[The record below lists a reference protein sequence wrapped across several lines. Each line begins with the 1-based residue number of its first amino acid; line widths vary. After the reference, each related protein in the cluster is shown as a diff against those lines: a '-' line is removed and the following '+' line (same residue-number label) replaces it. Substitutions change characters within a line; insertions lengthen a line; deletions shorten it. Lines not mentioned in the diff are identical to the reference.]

1 MVGRTFANGRYEV
14 LEQVGEGGAALVYR
28 GHDHHLGR
36 DVAIKVLRP
45 ELAGDPEFAERFRRE
60 ATAAA
65 GLCHPNIAQVY
76 DIGWDASASY
86 MVMEM
91 VPGGTL
97 RDRLQRAGA
106 LSPEEALR
114 VASEVAGALQHA
126 HESGIVHRDIKPHN
140 ILFTRDGSVKV
151 LDFGI
156 ARALAQASISQTGT
170 IVGSVHYLSPEQAR
184 GEPAMPQSDIYS
196 LGVVL
201 FEMLTG
207 RVPFDADTP
216 VAVAVRHMQEI
227 APDVRS
233 LNPQVPSAVAAIVQR
248 ALAKDLGDRFRNAL
262 AMQQE
267 VERVRGALLAG
278 GPVPAGAATLADQ
291 ATRRIQRPSIPP
303 PAHPSLRSARTPIEQ
318 PLEPEGLSGLTWAL
332 VVLTILV
339 VAAGIGVLVWV
350 NAPRTATPTG
360 QAGQTAAVQ
369 KAGVQMPDLSG
380 LEATSAKNL
389 LRRRAIDDNVV
400 ALQNEKSE
408 ASAGKV
414 IRQSPAAGV
423 MWYPGDRI
431 VLTVSTGPGDED
443 KVVPVPDC
451 VGLEQAEAIKLL
463 TLAKLDFALEPSDKV
478 EDAPANTVV
487 DQVPEAKSQVAAG
500 TKIRLYVAKPK
511 KKPDTSDDPDA
522 GTGDT
527 KTPDGGTTPTNGGK
541 TPTGPGTG
549 GANGNSGTGGTSN
562 PGGNGGAGTGGSTD
576 GAGTGTNGGNGGGTK
591 SPPVQPV
598 RRPGDL

>member
-14 LEQVGEGGAALVYR
+14 LEQVGEGGAALVHR

-76 DIGWDASASY
+76 DIGWDANASY
-86 MVMEM
+86 MVMEL

-97 RDRLQRAGA
+97 RDRLQRSGA
-106 LSPEEALR
+106 LAPEEALR

-140 ILFTRDGSVKV
+140 ILFTRDGNVKV

-233 LNPQVPSAVAAIVQR
+233 LNPQVPAAVAAIVQR

-267 VERVRGALLAG
+267 LERVRGGLLAG
-278 GPVPAGAATLADQ
+278 GPVAAGSATLADQ
-291 ATRRIQRPSIPP
+291 ATRRIQRPPVPP
-303 PAHPSLRSARTPIEQ
+303 PVHPSLRSARTPIEQ

-332 VVLTILV
+332 VALTILV
-339 VAAGIGVLVWV
+339 VAAGIGVLVWA
-350 NAPRTATPTG
+350 NSPRKAPVTG
-360 QAGQTAAVQ
+360 QAGQATADQ
-369 KAGVQMPDLSG
+369 KAGVQMPDLTGS
-380 LEATSAKNL
+380 TSVDAKNR
-389 LRRRAIDDNVV
+389 LRRQGIDDAYVV
-400 ALQNEKSE
+400 TEQQKSE
-408 ASAGKV
+408 GTPASVVMGQ
-414 IRQSPAAGV
+414 RPAPGA

-431 VLTVSTGPGDED
+431 VLTVSSGPSDEDKLAIVPECLGLVSTEATKLLIKTKLIPKVEMKEPPGDE
-443 KVVPVPDC
+443 
-451 VGLEQAEAIKLL
+451 EE
-463 TLAKLDFALEPSDKV
+463 
-478 EDAPANTVV
+478 NTVF
-487 DQVPEAKSQVAAG
+487 DQSPPPGSSVKTQTEVR
-500 TKIRLYVAKPK
+500 IYVAKRKP
-511 KKPDTSDDPDA
+511 KPD
-522 GTGDT
+522 
-527 KTPDGGTTPTNGGK
+527 
-541 TPTGPGTG
+541 
-549 GANGNSGTGGTSN
+549 
-562 PGGNGGAGTGGSTD
+562 STD
-576 GAGTGTNGGNGGGTK
+576 GAGTDTGGKAPTDGGTPPPDGGKAPDGNGGSGTPGNGGAGGTSTPGGNGRTGASGSGTGETGGGGTTTAPR
-591 SPPVQPV
+591 PPA
-598 RRPGDL
+598 RKPGDL